1 MTDAGFLDPA
11 LSDFSGLAPLFPL
24 PNVVL
29 FPYAVLP
36 LHIFE
41 PRYRQMTADALAGEG
56 YLAMALRRSA
66 GPEEPSDG
74 QPAIH
79 DVVGLGKIIA
89 HERLPDGRYYLF
101 LRGLA
106 RARVLREVESDRL
119 YRVGKLKLCPETT
132 PELPVDECE
141 RRCQTLMQFGR
152 KLLPKSDLDDVFRH
166 ALAMP
171 VPLAAVCD
179 ILAAALPLPAPVL
192 QTLQDELRADLR
204 SAHLLQLL
212 RHLQGDSRPDPQ
224 LTFPPT
230 FSPN

>member
-1 MTDAGFLDPA
+1 MTDGGFLDPA
-11 LSDFSGLAPLFPL
+11 LSRFSGIAPLFPL

-41 PRYRQMTADALAGEG
+41 PRYRQMTVDALSGEACI
-56 YLAMALRRSA
+56 AMALLRSA
-66 GPEEPSDG
+66 AAEATGGG
-74 QPAIH
+74 QPPIH

-106 RARVLREVESDRL
+106 RARVVRETVTDRL
-119 YRVGKLKLCPETT
+119 YRTGELELCPEFP
-132 PELPVDECE
+132 PELPAEECE
-141 RRCQTLMQFGR
+141 RRCETLMQFGR
-152 KLLPKSDLDDVFRH
+152 KLLPRVELDDVFRH
-166 ALAMP
+166 ALEMP

-204 SAHLLQLL
+204 SAHLLQLM
-212 RHLQGDSRPDPQ
+212 RHLHGVARPEPQ
-224 LTFPPT
+224 LKFPPN
-230 FSPN
+230 FSSN

>member
-1 MTDAGFLDPA
+1 MAGAGFLDPS
-11 LSDFSGLAPLFPL
+11 LSEFSGIAPLFPL

-41 PRYRQMTADALAGEG
+41 PRYRQMTADALAGESCI
-56 YLAMALRRSA
+56 AMALLRSA
-66 GPEEPSDG
+66 STETAGEG
-74 QPAIH
+74 LPAIH

-106 RARVLREVESDRL
+106 RAQVVREIEGDRP
-119 YRVGKLKLCPETT
+119 YRIGKLKLCPEVT
-132 PELPVDECE
+132 PEFAAEECE

-166 ALAMP
+166 ALEMP

-204 SAHLLQLL
+204 STQLLQLM
-212 RHLQGDSRPDPQ
+212 RHLLGDSRPDPQ